1 VLGGGG
7 SRSLTSVQTQRQ
19 VKRLL
24 VVVNFSIMRDLFLL
38 ALVASG
44 TAMSTR
50 EAIQMDMENF
60 NNYAMCWG
68 VENMMAFRLA
78 QYKAMEECGR
88 SGLASSMVRPT
99 NPFTTLP
106 GNLNNNPFANQ
117 QNPLNRLF
125 NNANSRNPLSA
136 LLSRNSIGNSAQN
149 AWDSLFRSRRQA
161 EEGLLEIDEE
171 QELEQFLEDYDEF
184 KEDIGSMIGNLT
196 CVLTKM
202 DMLDSALQVN
212 LKLWTT
218 DIWQQ
223 LNLKKTLAGED
234 PEWRQKLIGGYTDCY
249 QIASNW
255 PQQSLDRNPITKVF
269 GRHMIFFKCAMKQEK
284 KMCGMAQMYS
294 WLTTLYGNSD
304 DFNWSQFGLPTD
316 KYDRAALT
324 IMVQT
329 EAASKEDKFVN
340 DFFINDEL

>member
-1 VLGGGG
+1 
-7 SRSLTSVQTQRQ
+7 
-19 VKRLL
+19 
-24 VVVNFSIMRDLFLL
+24 MRDLFLL
-38 ALVASG
+38 ALALASG
-44 TAMSTR
+44 QAMSTR
-50 EAIQMDMENF
+50 EAIQMDMEKF
-60 NNYAMCWG
+60 NNDAMCWG
-68 VENMMAFRLA
+68 VENMMAFRLS

-88 SGLASSMVRPT
+88 SGLASGMVRPT

-106 GNLNNNPFANQ
+106 GNLNNNPFADNQ
-117 QNPLNRLF
+117 QKPLNRLF

-136 LLSRNSIGNSAQN
+136 LLSRSSIGNSAQH
-149 AWDSLFRSRRQA
+149 AWDSLFRSKRQA
-161 EEGLLEIDEE
+161 SEGLLEIDEAA
-171 QELEQFLEDYDEF
+171 ELEQFLEDYDEF
-184 KEDIGSMIGNLT
+184 KTDIGSMIGNLT
-196 CVLTKM
+196 CVLTKL

-255 PQQSLDRNPITKVF
+255 PQQSLDRNPVTKVF

-294 WLTTLYGNSD
+294 WYTTLYGNTD
-304 DFNWSQFGLPTD
+304 DFNWSQFGLPQD

-324 IMVQT
+324 AMVET
-329 EAASKEDKFVN
+329 EAQSKEDKFIN
-340 DFFINDEL
+340 DFFTNDEL

>member
-1 VLGGGG
+1 
-7 SRSLTSVQTQRQ
+7 
-19 VKRLL
+19 
-24 VVVNFSIMRDLFLL
+24 
-38 ALVASG
+38 
-44 TAMSTR
+44 
-50 EAIQMDMENF
+50 MDMEKF
-60 NNYAMCWG
+60 NNDAMCWG
-68 VENMMAFRLA
+68 VENMMAYRLA
-78 QYKAMEECGR
+78 QYKAMGDASNPWMNVPQPVDSRRSPLSKLFNRGSNSNTDKWADLWGDFLNGR
-88 SGLASSMVRPT
+88 SK
-99 NPFTTLP
+99 
-106 GNLNNNPFANQ
+106 
-117 QNPLNRLF
+117 
-125 NNANSRNPLSA
+125 
-136 LLSRNSIGNSAQN
+136 
-149 AWDSLFRSRRQA
+149 RQA
-161 EEGLLEIDEE
+161 EEGILEINEAA
-171 QELEQFLEDYDEF
+171 ELEKFLEDYDEF
-184 KEDIGSMIGNLT
+184 KTDIGSMIGNLT

-202 DMLDSALQVN
+202 DMLDSSLQVN

-249 QIASNW
+249 QVASNW

>member
-1 VLGGGG
+1 MGLQRKHSAKSNACQSLSTGG
-7 SRSLTSVQTQRQ
+7 L
-19 VKRLL
+19 
-24 VVVNFSIMRDLFLL
+24 SIMRGIFLL
-38 ALVASG
+38 ALVSSG
-44 TAMSTR
+44 QAMSTR
-50 EAIQMDMENF
+50 EAIQMDMEKF
-60 NNYAMCWG
+60 NNDAMCWG
-68 VENMMAFRLA
+68 VENMIAYRLA

-88 SGLASSMVRPT
+88 SGLASGMVGPT

-106 GNLNNNPFANQ
+106 GNLNNPFADQ

-136 LLSRNSIGNSAQN
+136 LLSRNSIGNSAQH
-149 AWDSLFRSRRQA
+149 AWDSLFRSRRA
-161 EEGLLEIDEE
+161 SEEGLLEIDEAA
-171 QELEQFLEDYDEF
+171 ELEKFLEDYDEF
-184 KEDIGSMIGNLT
+184 KTDIGSMIGNLT

-234 PEWRQKLIGGYTDCY
+234 PEWRQKLIGGYNDCY

-304 DFNWSQFGLPTD
+304 DFNWSQFGLPQD

-329 EAASKEDKFVN
+329 EASSKEEKFVN

>member
-1 VLGGGG
+1 MGLVSQLANMI
-7 SRSLTSVQTQRQ
+7 
-19 VKRLL
+19 RLL
-24 VVVNFSIMRDLFLL
+24 LL
-38 ALVASG
+38 SAMVASG
-44 TAMSTR
+44 MAISTR
-50 EAIQMDMENF
+50 QMIRRDMEKF
-60 NNYAMCWG
+60 NNDAMCWG
-68 VENMMAFRLA
+68 VENMMAYRLA
-78 QYKAMEECGR
+78 QYKAMEECSKYGQF
-88 SGLASSMVRPT
+88 STLPAPSN

-106 GNLNNNPFANQ
+106 GDVSNPWMNVPADT
-117 QNPLNRLF
+117 R
-125 NNANSRNPLSA
+125 RNPLSK
-136 LLSRNSIGNSAQN
+136 
-149 AWDSLFRSRRQA
+149 LFNGRSKRQA
-161 EEGLLEIDEE
+161 EEGLIEIDEAA
-171 QELEQFLEDYDEF
+171 ELEKFLEDYDEF
-184 KEDIGSMIGNLT
+184 KTDIGSMIGNLT
-196 CVLTKM
+196 CVLTKL
-202 DMLDSALQVN
+202 DMLDSSLQVN
-212 LKLWTT
+212 LKAYTT

-223 LNLKKTLAGED
+223 MNLRKTLAGED

-329 EAASKEDKFVN
+329 EASSKEDKFIN

>member
-1 VLGGGG
+1 
-7 SRSLTSVQTQRQ
+7 
-19 VKRLL
+19 
-24 VVVNFSIMRDLFLL
+24 MRDLFLL

-44 TAMSTR
+44 QAMSTR
-50 EAIQMDMENF
+50 ETIQRDMEKF
-60 NNYAMCWG
+60 NNDAMCWG
-68 VENMMAFRLA
+68 VENMMAYRLA
-78 QYKAMEECGR
+78 QYDAMEECAR
-88 SGLASSMVRPT
+88 SGLASGMVVRPT

-106 GNLNNNPFANQ
+106 GNLNNQ

-125 NNANSRNPLSA
+125 NNANSNDRNPLSA
-136 LLSRNSIGNSAQN
+136 LLSRNSIGNSAQH
-149 AWDSLFRSRRQA
+149 AWESLFRSRRA
-161 EEGLLEIDEE
+161 SEEGLIEIDEAAA
-171 QELEQFLEDYDEF
+171 LEKFLEDYDEF
-184 KEDIGSMIGNLT
+184 KTDIGSMIGNLT

-234 PEWRQKLIGGYTDCY
+234 AEWRQKLIGGYTDCY
-249 QIASNW
+249 QVASNW

-324 IMVQT
+324 VMVQT
-329 EAASKEDKFVN
+329 EASSKEDKFIN

>member
-1 VLGGGG
+1 
-7 SRSLTSVQTQRQ
+7 
-19 VKRLL
+19 
-24 VVVNFSIMRDLFLL
+24 MRDLFFLALL
-38 ALVASG
+38 ASG
-44 TAMSTR
+44 QAMSTR
-50 EAIQMDMENF
+50 EAIQRDMEKF
-60 NNYAMCWG
+60 NNDAMCWG
-68 VENMMAFRLA
+68 VENMMAYRLA
-78 QYKAMEECGR
+78 QYEAMEECGR
-88 SGLASSMVRPT
+88 SGLASGMVRPT

-106 GNLNNNPFANQ
+106 GNLNNAPGLNLDNPFAEE
-117 QNPLNRLF
+117 QNPLKRLF
-125 NNANSRNPLSA
+125 SNANTRNPLSA
-136 LLSRNSIGNSAQN
+136 LLSRSSIGNSAQN
-149 AWDSLFRSRRQA
+149 AWDSLFRSRRA
-161 EEGLLEIDEE
+161 AEGLLEVDEE
-171 QELEQFLEDYDEF
+171 EELEQFLEDFDEF

-196 CVLTKM
+196 CVLTKL
-202 DMLDSALQVN
+202 DMLDSSLQVN

-223 LNLKKTLAGED
+223 MNLRKTLAGED

-329 EAASKEDKFVN
+329 EAATKEEKFVN

>member
-1 VLGGGG
+1 MGLVGLPTCQHDEAPSSLRHGCRWHGHQHQADDPQGHGEVQQRRNVLGGGEHDG
-7 SRSLTSVQTQRQ
+7 LQAGSVQ
-19 VKRLL
+19 
-24 VVVNFSIMRDLFLL
+24 
-38 ALVASG
+38 G
-44 TAMSTR
+44 
-50 EAIQMDMENF
+50 
-60 NNYAMCWG
+60 YGG
-68 VENMMAFRLA
+68 V
-78 QYKAMEECGR
+78 QQ
-88 SGLASSMVRPT
+88 VRPVQH
-99 NPFTTLP
+99 PACTL
-106 GNLNNNPFANQ
+106 Q
-117 QNPLNRLF
+117 QPLHHP
-125 NNANSRNPLSA
+125 A
-136 LLSRNSIGNSAQN
+136 
-149 AWDSLFRSRRQA
+149 RRCQQPV
-161 EEGLLEIDEE
+161 DERP
-171 QELEQFLEDYDEF
+171 
-184 KEDIGSMIGNLT
+184 SLT

-202 DMLDSALQVN
+202 DMLGSSLQVN
-212 LKLWTT
+212 LKAYTT

-223 LNLKKTLAGED
+223 MNLKKTLAGED
-234 PEWRQKLIGGYTDCY
+234 PEWRQKMISGYTDCY
-249 QIASNW
+249 QVASNW

>member
-1 VLGGGG
+1 MGGH
-7 SRSLTSVQTQRQ
+7 SLVSQLANMM
-19 VKRLL
+19 RLL
-24 VVVNFSIMRDLFLL
+24 LL
-38 ALVASG
+38 SAMVASG
-44 TAMSTR
+44 MAISTR
-50 EAIQMDMENF
+50 QMIRRDMEKF
-60 NNYAMCWG
+60 N
-68 VENMMAFRLA
+68 
-78 QYKAMEECGR
+78 
-88 SGLASSMVRPT
+88 

-106 GNLNNNPFANQ
+106 GDASNPWMNVPADT
-117 QNPLNRLF
+117 R
-125 NNANSRNPLSA
+125 RNPLSK
-136 LLSRNSIGNSAQN
+136 
-149 AWDSLFRSRRQA
+149 LFNRGSNTDKWADLWGDFLNGRSKRQA
-161 EEGLLEIDEE
+161 EEGLIEIDEAA
-171 QELEQFLEDYDEF
+171 ELEKFLEDYDEF
-184 KEDIGSMIGNLT
+184 KTDIGSMIGNLT

-202 DMLDSALQVN
+202 DMLDSSLQVN
-212 LKLWTT
+212 LKAYTT

-223 LNLKKTLAGED
+223 MNLKKTLAGED
-234 PEWRQKLIGGYTDCY
+234 PEWRQKMISGYTNCY
-249 QIASNW
+249 QVASNW

-329 EAASKEDKFVN
+329 EASTKEEKFIN

>member
-1 VLGGGG
+1 MG
-7 SRSLTSVQTQRQ
+7 TSVQTQRQ

-136 LLSRNSIGNSAQN
+136 LLSRNSIG
-149 AWDSLFRSRRQA
+149 
-161 EEGLLEIDEE
+161 
-171 QELEQFLEDYDEF
+171 
-184 KEDIGSMIGNLT
+184 SMIGNLT

-202 DMLDSALQVN
+202 NMLDSALQVN
-212 LKLWTT
+212 LKLFTT

-223 LNLKKTLAGED
+223 INLKKTLAGED

-269 GRHMIFFKCAMKQEK
+269 GRHMIFFKCAMKQDK

-294 WLTTLYGNSD
+294 WLTTLYVNTD
-304 DFNWSQFGLPTD
+304 DFNWSQFGLPQD

-329 EAASKEDKFVN
+329 KAASKEEKFVN

>member
-1 VLGGGG
+1 
-7 SRSLTSVQTQRQ
+7 
-19 VKRLL
+19 
-24 VVVNFSIMRDLFLL
+24 
-38 ALVASG
+38 
-44 TAMSTR
+44 MSTR

-68 VENMMAFRLA
+68 VENMMAFRLQ

-88 SGLASSMVRPT
+88 SGLASGLVK
-99 NPFTTLP
+99 PFEPL
-106 GNLNNNPFANQ
+106 NPFAQQ

-125 NNANSRNPLSA
+125 NKANSRNPLSA
-136 LLSRNSIGNSAQN
+136 LLSRDSIGPSAQH
-149 AWDSLFRSRRQA
+149 AWNSLFRSRRA
-161 EEGLLEIDEE
+161 SEEGLLEIDEE
-171 QELEQFLEDYDEF
+171 QELEKFLEDYDEF
-184 KEDIGSMIGNLT
+184 KTDIGSMIGNLT

-202 DMLDSALQVN
+202 DMLDSSLQVN

-223 LNLKKTLAGED
+223 MNLKKTLAGED
-234 PEWRQKLIGGYTDCY
+234 AEWRQKMIGGYTDCY
-249 QIASNW
+249 QVASNW

-324 IMVQT
+324 VMVQT
-329 EAASKEDKFVN
+329 EASSKEDKFIN

>member
-1 VLGGGG
+1 MG
-7 SRSLTSVQTQRQ
+7 TSAQTQRQ

-24 VVVNFSIMRDLFLL
+24 VVVNFFIMRDLFLL

-106 GNLNNNPFANQ
+106 GNLNNNPFADQ
-117 QNPLNRLF
+117 QKPLNRLF

-149 AWDSLFRSRRQA
+149 AWDSLFRSRRA
-161 EEGLLEIDEE
+161 SEEGLLEIDEAA
-171 QELEQFLEDYDEF
+171 ELEKFLEDYDEF
-184 KEDIGSMIGNLT
+184 KTDIGSMIGNLT

-202 DMLDSALQVN
+202 NMLDSALQVN

-234 PEWRQKLIGGYTDCY
+234 PEWRQKMISGYTDCY
-249 QIASNW
+249 QVASNW

-284 KMCGMAQMYS
+284 KMCGMAQMYP

-304 DFNWSQFGLPTD
+304 DFNWSQFGLPQD

-324 IMVQT
+324 VMVQT
-329 EAASKEDKFVN
+329 EASSKEDKFIN

>member
-1 VLGGGG
+1 
-7 SRSLTSVQTQRQ
+7 
-19 VKRLL
+19 
-24 VVVNFSIMRDLFLL
+24 MRGLFFL
-38 ALVASG
+38 ALALASG
-44 TAMSTR
+44 QATSTR
-50 EAIQMDMENF
+50 EAIQMDMEKF
-60 NNYAMCWG
+60 NNDAMCWG
-68 VENMMAFRLA
+68 LENMMAFRLE

-88 SGLASSMVRPT
+88 SALASGLVKPT

-106 GNLNNNPFANQ
+106 GNLNNNNPFAQQ

-125 NNANSRNPLSA
+125 KKANNRNPLAS
-136 LLSRNSIGNSAQN
+136 LLSRNSIGNSAQH
-149 AWDSLFRSRRQA
+149 AWDSLFRTRRQA
-161 EEGLLEIDEE
+161 EEGLLEIDEAA
-171 QELEQFLEDYDEF
+171 ELEKFLEDYDEF
-184 KEDIGSMIGNLT
+184 KTDIGSMIGNLT

-202 DMLDSALQVN
+202 DMLDSSLQVN

-249 QIASNW
+249 QVASNW

-324 IMVQT
+324 VMVQT
-329 EAASKEDKFVN
+329 EASSKEDKFIN

>member
-1 VLGGGG
+1 MGGHLLV
-7 SRSLTSVQTQRQ
+7 SQLANMI
-19 VKRLL
+19 RLL
-24 VVVNFSIMRDLFLL
+24 LL
-38 ALVASG
+38 SAMAASG
-44 TAMSTR
+44 MAMSTR
-50 EAIQMDMENF
+50 QTIRMDMEKF
-60 NNYAMCWG
+60 NNDAMCWG
-68 VENMMAFRLA
+68 VENMMAYRLA

-88 SGLASSMVRPT
+88 SGLASAMVRPT

-106 GNLNNNPFANQ
+106 GNLNNPFATQ
-117 QNPLNRLF
+117 QNSLNRLF

-136 LLSRNSIGNSAQN
+136 LLSRNSIGNSAQH
-149 AWDSLFRSRRQA
+149 AWDSLFRSRRA
-161 EEGLLEIDEE
+161 SEEGLLEVDEE
-171 QELEQFLEDYDEF
+171 QELEKFLEDYDQF

-202 DMLDSALQVN
+202 NMLDSSLQVN

-223 LNLKKTLAGED
+223 LDLKKTLAGED
-234 PEWRQKLIGGYTDCY
+234 PEWRQKMINGYNDCY

-324 IMVQT
+324 VMVQT
-329 EAASKEDKFVN
+329 EASSKEDKFIN

>member
-1 VLGGGG
+1 
-7 SRSLTSVQTQRQ
+7 
-19 VKRLL
+19 
-24 VVVNFSIMRDLFLL
+24 MRDIFLL
-38 ALVASG
+38 ALALASG
-44 TAMSTR
+44 QAMSTR
-50 EAIQMDMENF
+50 ETIQMDMEKF
-60 NNYAMCWG
+60 NNDAMCWG
-68 VENMMAFRLA
+68 VENMMAYRLQ
-78 QYKAMEECGR
+78 QYGAMEECGR
-88 SGLASSMVRPT
+88 SGLASAMVRPT

-106 GNLNNNPFANQ
+106 GNLNNNPFATQ
-117 QNPLNRLF
+117 QNSLNRLF

-136 LLSRNSIGNSAQN
+136 LLSRNSIGNSAQH
-149 AWDSLFRSRRQA
+149 AWDSLFRSRRA
-161 EEGLLEIDEE
+161 SEEGLLEVDEE
-171 QELEQFLEDYDEF
+171 QELEKFLEDYDDF

-202 DMLDSALQVN
+202 NMLDSSLQVN

-223 LNLKKTLAGED
+223 LDLKKTLAGED
-234 PEWRQKLIGGYTDCY
+234 PEWRQKMINGYNDCY

-304 DFNWSQFGLPTD
+304 DFNWSQFGLPPD

-329 EAASKEDKFVN
+329 EASSKEDKFIN